1 MSPGIDIIAVTK
13 TYDGSTRAVD
23 AVDMSIREGEF
34 FSLLGPSGCGKTTTL
49 RMIAGF
55 ETPTKGTI
63 AVGGADVTRVPAHK
77 RDMGMVFQNYALFPH
92 RSVGENVAF
101 GLRMRGIDRATIARK
116 VVDALAQV
124 ELVGYE
130 DRRPGQLSG
139 GQQQRVALARAI
151 VIKPRVLLCDEP
163 LGALDKKLRQAMQF
177 ELKQLQRKLGLTM
190 VFVTHD
196 QEEAL
201 AMSDRIAVMNAGK
214 VEQIGTPSDIYDQ
227 PSTRFVADFIGDT
240 NLFRGE
246 VIRDAGGKC
255 VLQVDQGLSIELAAQ
270 PQKMGPMSI
279 ALRPEKINMGTP
291 AAQIGHRLAGIVES
305 ANFQG
310 GSVLYRI
317 ETAGGRRL
325 LAQQPNNGS
334 HELFQAGAAVALR
347 WKPSDIVILRD

>member
-1 MSPGIDIIAVTK
+1 MSAGIDIIGVTK

-23 AVDMSIREGEF
+23 AVDMSIHEGEF

-49 RMIAGF
+49 RMVAGF

-63 AVGGADVTRVPAHK
+63 EVGGADVTHVPAHK

-101 GLRMRGIDRATIARK
+101 GLRMRGMDRATIARK
-116 VVDALAQV
+116 VADALAQV
-124 ELVGYE
+124 ELTGYE

-151 VIKPRVLLCDEP
+151 VIEPRVLLCDEP

-214 VEQIGTPSDIYDQ
+214 VEQIGAPSDIYDR

-246 VIRDAGGKC
+246 VIRDGANKST
-255 VLQVDQGLSIELAAQ
+255 LKVDQALSIELAAS
-270 PQKMGPMSI
+270 PDKTGPLSI
-279 ALRPEKINMGTP
+279 ALRPEKITLATP
-291 AAQIGHRLAGIVES
+291 AGHGLDGVVES

-317 ETAGGRRL
+317 TTAGGRRL

-347 WKPSDIVILRD
+347 WNPSDIVILRD

>member
-1 MSPGIDIIAVTK
+1 MSAGIDIIAVTK
-13 TYDGSTRAVD
+13 SYDGKTRAVD
-23 AVDMSIREGEF
+23 AVDMRIHDGEF

-55 ETPTKGTI
+55 ETPTEGAIK
-63 AVGGADVTRVPAHK
+63 VGGADVTHVPAHQ
-77 RDMGMVFQNYALFPH
+77 RDMAMVFQNYALFPH
-92 RSVGENVAF
+92 RSVRENVGF
-101 GLRMRGIDRATIARK
+101 GLRMRRMDRKTIARK
-116 VVDALAQV
+116 VEEALAQM
-124 ELVGYE
+124 ELAGYG
-130 DRRPGQLSG
+130 DRRPAELSG

-151 VIKPRVLLCDEP
+151 VIEPRVLLCDEP

-177 ELKQLQRKLGLTM
+177 ELKQLQKKLGLTM

-201 AMSDRIAVMNAGK
+201 AMSDRIAVMHAGK
-214 VEQIGTPSDIYDQ
+214 VEQIGTPSDIYDR
-227 PSTRFVADFIGDT
+227 PATRFVADFIGDT

-246 VIRDAGGKC
+246 VIRDGARS
-255 VLQVDQGLSIELAAQ
+255 VLQVDRALSIELAAA
-270 PQKMGPMSI
+270 PDTIGVLSI
-279 ALRPEKINMGTP
+279 ALRPEKISLTATP
-291 AAQIGHRLAGIVES
+291 APAGHGLDGVVES

-334 HELFQAGAAVALR
+334 HELFAAGAAVTLR

>member
-1 MSPGIDIIAVTK
+1 MSARIDIIAVTK
-13 TYDGSTRAVD
+13 SYDGVTRAVD
-23 AVDMSIREGEF
+23 AVDMSIEQGEF

-49 RMIAGF
+49 RIIAGF
-55 ETPTKGTI
+55 ETPSAGIIK
-63 AVGGADVTRVPAHK
+63 VGGADVTSVPAHK

-92 RSVGENVAF
+92 RSVGDNVGF
-101 GLRMRGIDRATIARK
+101 GLRMRGMDRATIARK
-116 VVDALAQV
+116 VADALAQV
-124 ELVGYE
+124 ELAGYQ
-130 DRRPGQLSG
+130 DRRPGELSG

-151 VIKPRVLLCDEP
+151 VIEPRVLLCDEP

-177 ELKQLQRKLGLTM
+177 ELKQLQRRLGLTM

-214 VEQIGTPSDIYDQ
+214 VEQIGAPSDIYDR

-246 VIRDAGGKC
+246 VIRDAGRS
-255 VLQVDQGLSIELAAQ
+255 VLRVDQALAIELDDQTEAT
-270 PQKMGPMSI
+270 GPLSI
-279 ALRPEKINMGTP
+279 ALRPEKITLAKAP
-291 AAQIGHRLAGIVES
+291 QGHGLDGVVES

-310 GSVLYRI
+310 GSVLYRV
-317 ETAGGRRL
+317 EAAGRRL
-325 LAQQPNNGS
+325 LAQAPNNGS
-334 HELFQAGAAVALR
+334 HQLFAAGAAVTLR

>member
-1 MSPGIDIIAVTK
+1 MSARIDIIAVTK
-13 TYDGSTRAVD
+13 SYDGNIRAVD
-23 AVDMSIREGEF
+23 AVDIGIREGEF

-55 ETPTKGTI
+55 ETPTAGRI
-63 AVGGADVTRVPAHK
+63 EVGGADVTHVPAHK

-92 RSVGENVAF
+92 RSVGENVGF
-101 GLRMRGIDRATIARK
+101 GLRMRGMDRGTIARK
-116 VVDALAQV
+116 VADALAQM

-151 VIKPRVLLCDEP
+151 VIEPRVLLCDEP

-214 VEQIGTPSDIYDQ
+214 VEQIGTPSDIYDR
-227 PSTRFVADFIGDT
+227 PGTRFVADFIGDT

-246 VIRDAGGKC
+246 VIHAGGKC
-255 VLQVDQGLSIELAAQ
+255 LLQVDPALSIELAA
-270 PQKMGPMSI
+270 PIEATGPLSI
-279 ALRPEKINMGTP
+279 ALRPEKI
-291 AAQIGHRLAGIVES
+291 RLAAPSNATGHGLDGVVES

-310 GSVLYRI
+310 GAVLYRI
-317 ETAGGRRL
+317 EAAGGRRL
-325 LAQQPNNGS
+325 LAQQPNNGA
-334 HELFQAGAAVALR
+334 HALFQAGAAVALR